1 MSSLQELLVLANA
14 ANTAQ
19 QAAVTENDVTVHT
32 VTNIV
37 AGNPNT
43 KTVLRSVAGRGYTGD
58 REVRYNRLRLADCL
72 AGFVVKAF
80 VPTDGTARTSHVV
93 TALNKSYGLQ
103 LDAADF
109 VDKAAD
115 LKVSPDFV
123 LEAKA
128 LSVKWMDNLNVTLT
142 GDVQNIQA
150 IIRTPTLAGFNY
162 LAAAGIM
169 DGSFYSYAG
178 KENTDLPAAFGSGLG
193 PIDTV
198 YQGMFNQAL
207 PDAWVYTAGKKDFN
221 YYGGYKVYGG
231 DNIPANFPV
240 EVKNTQFVNNPNW
253 QKVCIIR
260 LDPAQCQNVSGYLF
274 FYGTPKV
281 V

>member
-19 QAAVTENDVTVHT
+19 QAAVTENDVTVFT
-32 VTNIV
+32 VTNV
-37 AGNPNT
+37 VGENPNT

-58 REVRYNRLRLADCL
+58 REVRYNRLRLADWL
-72 AGFVVKAF
+72 AGFVAKAF
-80 VPTDGTARTSHVV
+80 VPSDGTARTSHVV
-93 TALNKSYGLQ
+93 TALNKAYGLQ

-109 VDKAAD
+109 VDKVAD
-115 LKVSPDFV
+115 LTTSPDFV

-128 LSVKWMDNLNVTLT
+128 LSVKWMGDLNVLLT

-162 LAAAGIM
+162 LAPVGMM

-178 KENTDLPAAFGSGLG
+178 VENTAFPVVFGGGLG
-193 PIDTV
+193 PIDGQ
-198 YQGMFNQAL
+198 YQPMFTQCL
-207 PDAWVYTAGKKDFN
+207 PDTWVHSSGKKDFN
-221 YYGGYKVYGG
+221 YFGGYKVYGG
-231 DNIPANFPV
+231 DNIPANFPA
-240 EVKNTQFVNNPNW
+240 EVRDTQFVSNPNW

-281 V
+281 E

>member
-19 QAAVTENDVTVHT
+19 QAALTETDVTVFS
-32 VTNIV
+32 VTNVV

-43 KTVLRSVAGRGYTGD
+43 KTVLRSVPGRGYTGD
-58 REVRYNRLRLADCL
+58 REVRYNRLRLADWL
-72 AGFVVKAF
+72 TGFVVKAF
-80 VPTDGTARTSHVV
+80 VPTDGTARTAQVV
-93 TALNKSYGLQ
+93 AGLNKTYGLS

-115 LKVSPDFV
+115 LRVSPDFV
-123 LEAKA
+123 LEPKA

-162 LAAAGIM
+162 LAAAGVM

-178 KENTDLPAAFGSGLG
+178 KENTELPVVFGPGLG
-193 PIDTV
+193 NIDTV
-198 YQGMFNQAL
+198 YQGMFNQCL

-240 EVKNTQFVNNPNW
+240 EVKNTQFIHNPNW

-260 LDPAQCQNVSGYLF
+260 LDPAQCQNVSGFLF